1 MSPSPGPH
9 ALGAQLHELLSPV
22 VSGAGLFLEAVN
34 VSGAARRRVVRVTV
48 DLPDGPG
55 GVTSDSLAE
64 VSRAVSQ
71 RLDEAE
77 DLLAGSYLLEVT
89 TPGVTRPLTD
99 PRHFRRAEG
108 RLVTVATDTGEVSGR
123 VLGADERE
131 LTLATASGTVSLPL
145 SEVARGRIDVE
156 LNRSD
161 DGQD

>member
-9 ALGAQLHELLSPV
+9 VLGEQLHEVLAPV
-22 VSGAGLFLEAVN
+22 VSGAGLYLEGVS

-55 GVTSDSLAE
+55 GVTSDSLAD

-71 RLDEAE
+71 RLDEVE

-89 TPGVTRPLTD
+89 TPGVTRPLTE

-108 RLVTVATDTGEVSGR
+108 RLVTVATGDREVSGR
-123 VLGADERE
+123 VLGTDGHE

-145 SEVARGRIDVE
+145 SDVVRGRIDVE
-156 LNRSD
+156 LNRAG